1 MKKTKIA
8 FGVLALAVV
17 LLACALGYALTTRQ
31 VSHRGSIIASDNFQ
45 LYQDSDCTIPITSLE
60 WGTFGRNTNQ
70 HRDGYI
76 KSLAEISINVKWN
89 VSAGAVP
96 SGCVLTMTFNSFGW
110 TANSPKA
117 LPVDA
122 VYKVTWT
129 LNAGASASFGDFNFV
144 QTFSASG

>member
-1 MKKTKIA
+1 MKRKTI
-8 FGVLALAVV
+8 VSVAVV
-17 LLACALGYALTTRQ
+17 SCMLLLALGYALTLRQ
-31 VSHRGSIIASDNFQ
+31 VSHTGSIIASDNFQ

-70 HRDGYI
+70 YRDGYI
-76 KSLAEISINVKWN
+76 KSLAEVSINVKWN
-89 VSAGAVP
+89 ISSGSVP

-117 LPVDA
+117 LPVGA
-122 VYKVTWT
+122 VYKVVWS
-129 LNAGASASFGDFNFV
+129 LNVDASASFGDFNFV